1 MVLNDVYRVMAIDA
15 LVSSH
20 PLSSPAG
27 EVNTPAQISEMFDS
41 ISYSKV
47 RRQRRAGRG
56 SGDAAHRA
64 PLWQHAPW
72 PGPAGSAPLS
82 ETPSPSAGSFRP
94 QDALQLPDR
103 GPVQEGC
110 GSEYPGPAVGVRFPS
125 PCCVSPSPRLPQG
138 FSGRGWGAPAS
149 PSPWPFFPQSYLHT
163 FAYNNTVYLDLWNHL
178 QKVSKSQ
185 LPAAIFGG
193 S

>member
-1 MVLNDVYRVMAIDA
+1 M
-15 LVSSH
+15 
-20 PLSSPAG
+20 LSSFLTEDLFKKGVAVSTLG
-27 EVNTPAQISEMFDS
+27 Q
-41 ISYSKV
+41 
-47 RRQRRAGRG
+47 
-56 SGDAAHRA
+56 
-64 PLWQHAPW
+64 PW
-72 PGPAGSAPLS
+72 G
-82 ETPSPSAGSFRP
+82 
-94 QDALQLPDR
+94 
-103 GPVQEGC
+103 
-110 GSEYPGPAVGVRFPS
+110 
-125 PCCVSPSPRLPQG
+125 CVSPAPAVCPRAPRLPQG